1 MIRYKD
7 SGIIRILPE
16 SLRHKDEVKAIS
28 YAINRAIQKLIAYSE
43 RICVYAAIDELPERI
58 LDVLAVELRTQYYEP
73 DMTLE
78 TKRNIVKKTLL
89 WYHHAGT
96 PSAVREMI
104 EAVFGIGEVEEWFE
118 YGGKPYYFKII
129 TDTALTE
136 DIMERFAKIIG
147 KVKNTRS
154 HLEAIELIRSHWGDM
169 YVACAAVTQGKS
181 VITENG
187 LDQNAELHREHWENA
202 YTSGALI
209 TMSGRSVI
217 KEEGL

>member
-1 MIRYKD
+1 MIKYKD
-7 SGIIRILPE
+7 SEIIQILPE
-16 SLRHKDEVKAIS
+16 SLRHKEEVKAIS

-43 RICVYAAIDELPERI
+43 RVCVYAAIDELPEKI

-78 TKRNIVKKTLL
+78 TKRSIVKKTLL

-104 EAVFGIGEVEEWFE
+104 EAVFGIGEIEEWFE
-118 YGGKPYYFKII
+118 YGGKPYFFKII

-169 YVACAAVTQGKS
+169 YVACAAVPQGKS
-181 VITENG
+181 VIIEAG
-187 LDQNAELHREHWENA
+187 LGQNVELHREHWENV
-202 YTSGALI
+202 YTSGTLI

-217 KEEGL
+217 KEEEI